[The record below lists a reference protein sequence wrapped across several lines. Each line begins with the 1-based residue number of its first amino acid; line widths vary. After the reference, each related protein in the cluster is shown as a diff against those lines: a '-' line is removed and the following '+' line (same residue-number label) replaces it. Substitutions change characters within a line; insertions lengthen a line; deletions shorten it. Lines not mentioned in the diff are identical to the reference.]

1 MTTSPPAASAAVSSQ
16 VRAFGRVLGRPV
28 LRQVLPAM
36 AVSAIGDGMSL
47 VAVAWLAM
55 SIAPPDQAGV
65 WTALAVAAYAL
76 PATLGAA
83 VLARW
88 VRRLPGIALVTA
100 DATVRFVALGTIAA
114 LAIAGALTPRPT
126 SSCWPGRRSCTPGA
140 TPGRTRSSPS
150 WCRTRIG

>member
-1 MTTSPPAASAAVSSQ
+1 
-16 VRAFGRVLGRPV
+16 
-28 LRQVLPAM
+28 M

-55 SIAPPDQAGV
+55 QIAPPGQSGV

-88 VRRLPGIALVTA
+88 VRGLPGIALVTA
-100 DATVRFVALGTIAA
+100 DATLRFIALGTIAA
-114 LAIAGALTPRPT
+114 LAIA
-126 SSCWPGRRSCTPGA
+126 
-140 TPGRTRSSPS
+140 TR
-150 WCRTRIG
+150 